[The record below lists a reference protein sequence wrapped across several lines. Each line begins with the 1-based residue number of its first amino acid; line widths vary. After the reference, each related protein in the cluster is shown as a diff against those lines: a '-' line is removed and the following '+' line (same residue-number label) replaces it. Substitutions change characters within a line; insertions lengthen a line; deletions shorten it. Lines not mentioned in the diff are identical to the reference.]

1 MKTLWVIYFNVERL
15 NTFPPK
21 YKEKMCAF
29 ATPLQYCTGEF
40 RLCTKEEREKLQIG
54 KEGVQVSSDDMILH
68 GQNHKRNTR
77 TN

>member
-21 YKEKMCAF
+21 YKEKMFAF
-29 ATPLQYCTGEF
+29 ATLFNTILENLDGALKG
-40 RLCTKEEREKLQIG
+40 RGKLQIG
-54 KEGVQVSSDDMILH
+54 KEDVQMSSDDTILY
-68 GQNHKRNTR
+68 GQNHQRNTR